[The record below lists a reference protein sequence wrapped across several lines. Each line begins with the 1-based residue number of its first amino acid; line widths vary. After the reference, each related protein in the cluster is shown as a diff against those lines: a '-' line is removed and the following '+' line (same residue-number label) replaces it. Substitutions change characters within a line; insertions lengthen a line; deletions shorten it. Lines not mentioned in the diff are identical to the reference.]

1 MPVPDTV
8 RTLRSTVNRLGSHP
22 ETFALL
28 ICRIPPRHRQ
38 WCTRLPHRTEST
50 ENWPCCWEGS
60 RQSTYRMLAVRCGR
74 VRPTLSSHATVR
86 MLSLG
91 SRTRWAVDRLRSGR
105 PYSGIL
111 RTQFVERDI
120 GLHVLNSSSRLGRSV
135 VVFYPMRTARRRH
148 TRTERTHTS
157 RETAERYVNLVAAVE
172 QFWLGW
178 AQYPAESLSI
188 NGRY

>member
-1 MPVPDTV
+1 VPVPNTV

-22 ETFALL
+22 EAFALL

-50 ENWPCCWEGS
+50 ENWPCCWEES

-86 MLSLG
+86 MPSLG

-111 RTQFVERDI
+111 RTQFAERDI
-120 GLHVLNSSSRLGRSV
+120 GLHVLNSSPRLGRSV
-135 VVFYPMRTARRRH
+135 VVFSPDENGTAAPHQNGANAHVTGDSREIRQSRGRRR
-148 TRTERTHTS
+148 TVLARVGS
-157 RETAERYVNLVAAVE
+157 V
-172 QFWLGW
+172 
-178 AQYPAESLSI
+178 S
-188 NGRY
+188 GRVLIYQ